1 MKRDL
6 EQIKRALDLEVVL
19 QHYGYRF
26 VKSKSSNVSRI
37 YRKGE
42 QRLSVIV
49 DAGFAAKFFVDLN
62 DPQFKGDIFKFMER
76 MEHGNYRHIFE
87 TIELMMAQSGT
98 LPDVFAK
105 KKDLPEQSM
114 VEPVSKRRTSDR
126 RTEDTRLREQ
136 DLYRKFQITPLTDTE
151 YIESRNI
158 SKEVLFS
165 KEFEGRLKNVT
176 FDNGVIQYANT
187 VFPMYARDGNIL
199 SMDIRNTAYKAFPEG
214 ERGEA
219 LWRSNQFFETKKAL
233 KTENGLEIPVGTLG
247 TIYRRDTENFVF
259 MYGEVGKEMRL
270 MVPIEQAETG
280 LNEVPVHRIIIS
292 ESPIDA
298 ISLKQLNPEQANE
311 RRLYV
316 ATCGQPG
323 GKQLAFLQEILNQNP
338 QAQFVI
344 AQDGDNAG
352 QRFAVNYL
360 ALDHPSEDPEMKIKP
375 YLTFL
380 STVDRQP
387 KKIKESTQIQES
399 TGMNRLKLELRYP
412 LAPGAR
418 KAQELNEGFIRDLVE
433 EMNLFASRI
442 PKNCNNES
450 LKNKEQQIEHHLQ
463 NIPIP
468 ETMLDE
474 NMQYLITRTEIHF
487 LNDAEL
493 STKVLKRISDEI
505 ENRQGQKLFQIV
517 CLTPQQKDL
526 NNVLKEFKGQALPS
540 SHALSLPELPV
551 IKSYQDIQKD
561 KKEDKKSIEY
571 HGFMI
576 KNNKIDF

>member
-1 MKRDL
+1 MRDL
-6 EQIKRALDLEVVL
+6 EQIKRILDLEVVL

-26 VKSKSSNVSRI
+26 VKSKSSTVSRI

-49 DAGFAAKFFVDLN
+49 DGGFAAKFFADLN

-76 MEHGNYRHIFE
+76 MEHGNYRQIFE
-87 TIELMMAQSGT
+87 KIELMMAQSGT

-105 KKDLPEQSM
+105 KIDLPEQSV
-114 VEPVSKRRTSDR
+114 VEPVSDR
-126 RTEDTRLREQ
+126 RREDIRLREQ

-151 YIESRNI
+151 YLESRYI
-158 SKEVLFS
+158 SKDVLFS

-187 VFPMYARDGNIL
+187 AFPMYARNGNIQ
-199 SMDIRNTAYKAFPEG
+199 SMDIRNMAYKAFPKG

-219 LWRSNQFFETKKAL
+219 LWRSNQFFEAKRAL
-233 KTENGLEIPVGTLG
+233 KAENGLEIPVGTLG
-247 TIYRRDTENFVF
+247 TLYRRDTENFVF

-270 MVPIEQAETG
+270 IVPYEQAKTG

-298 ISLKQLNPEQANE
+298 ISLKQLNPEKANE

-316 ATCGQPG
+316 ATCGQPS

-352 QRFAVNYL
+352 LRFAVNYL
-360 ALDHPSEDPEMKIKP
+360 VLDHPSEDPEMKIKP
-375 YLTFL
+375 YLMFS
-380 STVDRQP
+380 STVEQQP
-387 KKIKESTQIQES
+387 KKIKESTQTQES

-412 LAPGAR
+412 LAAGAR
-418 KAQELNEGFIRDLVE
+418 KAQELNEGFIRALAE

-442 PKNCNNES
+442 PKNCNDKS
-450 LKNKEQQIEHHLQ
+450 QKNKEQQIEHHLQ
-463 NIPIP
+463 NIPIT

-487 LNDAEL
+487 LNNAEL
-493 STKVLKRISDEI
+493 TTKVLKRISDEI
-505 ENRQGQKLFQIV
+505 ENRQGQKLFQFV

-526 NNVLKEFKGQALPS
+526 NNVLKELNGQALPS
-540 SHALSLPELPV
+540 SHPLTLPELPV

-561 KKEDKKSIEY
+561 KKAGKENVE
-571 HGFMI
+571 HQWFMSN
-576 KNNKIDF
+576 NNKIIF